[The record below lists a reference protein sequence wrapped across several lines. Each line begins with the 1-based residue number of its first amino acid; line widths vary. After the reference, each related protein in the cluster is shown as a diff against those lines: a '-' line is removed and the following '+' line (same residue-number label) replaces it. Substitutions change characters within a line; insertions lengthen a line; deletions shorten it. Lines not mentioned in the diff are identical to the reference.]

1 MKFAMFFVASA
12 ALSSSSFASTT
23 EASAPVLSAAAPA
36 APSTVAPIEAT
47 PKLTTATTNALPAN
61 TELWLSMNQELNSK
75 KVKQGA
81 KFDMTV
87 ARDVMLGD
95 YVVIPRGSKARG
107 QITYRTGK
115 GAFGKSAKIEFDISE
130 VEVKGQF
137 IPVTGHYRI
146 EGSGNTGAAV
156 GAVVA
161 VGVFGAFVT
170 GRSAIVAQGTEY
182 KAFTVNAVPVKLAD
196 APAQPLV
203 PGTSAQPATA
213 IPAATAP
220 ASAITTASAE
230 LPKT

>member
-1 MKFAMFFVASA
+1 MKLVAFVVASA
-12 ALSSSSFASTT
+12 ALSTSSFALVT
-23 EASAPVLSAAAPA
+23 EGAAPVAPA
-36 APSTVAPIEAT
+36 EVPIAPSTVAPIIAT
-47 PKLTTATTNALPAN
+47 PKLTTANANALPAN

-75 KVKQGA
+75 KIKQGG

-107 QITYRTGK
+107 QVTYRTGK
-115 GAFGKSAKIEFDISE
+115 GAFGKSAKMEFDISE
-130 VEVKGQF
+130 VEVHGQF

-146 EGSGNTGAAV
+146 EGTGNTGAAV

-182 KAFTVNAVPVKLAD
+182 KAFTVNPIPVKLAD
-196 APAQPLV
+196 APAQPLA
-203 PGTSAQPATA
+203 PQTTAAPSAA
-213 IPAATAP
+213 IPAATVPTAATGP
-220 ASAITTASAE
+220 ASAV
-230 LPKT
+230 LPST